1 MPTYEGVIAEARRT
15 NKMRLRRERIVTTPS
30 SRDPQWDMLVD
41 LFLHMVDSKP
51 VSVTSLCLAS
61 NVPTTTSLRHINLL
75 IEAGLIT
82 RTQSQ
87 FDRRMAFCELTN
99 EGFESIFE
107 FFEEAVRLREKEEHT
122 DCNRTAPLDQLPVQ
136 KLCCP
141 AHKEML
147 TLLQSATVQVHA
159 DSASSSPELRMQ

>member
-41 LFLHMVDSKP
+41 LFLHKVDSKP

-107 FFEEAVRLREKEEHT
+107 FFEEVVRLREKEEHT
-122 DCNRTAPLDQLPVQ
+122 DFNRPASSDSMPTQ

-147 TLLQSATVQVHA
+147 TLLQGATIQVPV
-159 DSASSSPELRMQ
+159 DSANSSFDSRLQ